1 VKKSNIEKVQNWI
14 SKRNFYEFNKN
25 EINFSFQNS
34 NKSYYVF
41 RYTVDGGR
49 FNAECFFA
57 SKIEVNKLI
66 QDKMD
71 NANWIE
77 LSIFYVKRNKEV
89 YPKI

>member
-1 VKKSNIEKVQNWI
+1 MKKSNIEKVQNWI
-14 SKRNFYEFNKN
+14 LKRGFYEFHKN

-34 NKSYYVF
+34 NRSYYIF

-66 QDKMD
+66 QNKMN
-71 NANWIE
+71 NASWIE
-77 LSIFYVKRNKEV
+77 LSIFDVKRNKEAC
-89 YPKI
+89 PKI